1 MKRVTFHLD
10 DETDRAARAAAAAAG
25 VSYSRWLYEQ
35 LVPTLKKRLGE
46 DWPPEVQQLIGSVPD
61 FPLRDPSCQ

>member
-46 DWPPEVQQLIGSVPD
+46 E
-61 FPLRDPSCQ
+61 

>member
-46 DWPPEVQQLIGSVPD
+46 EWPLIG
-61 FPLRDPSCQ
+61 

>member
-1 MKRVTFHLD
+1 MKRVIFHLD

-25 VSYSRWLYEQ
+25 VSYSRWLHEQ
-35 LVPTLKKRLGE
+35 LVSVLKKRLAE
-46 DWPPEVQQLIGSVPD
+46 EWPAEVRQLIGSVPD